1 MEIDFVPSD
10 GSDVNSLPKG
20 TEFTCFTGTKV
31 QILDASCAADGGLR
45 SYNRQY
51 WADIIALLNGS
62 ILMHDAEVFMYR
74 SMKKK

>member
-20 TEFTCFTGTKV
+20 TEFTCFTGISTNS
-31 QILDASCAADGGLR
+31 DASGAADGGLR

-62 ILMHDAEVFMYR
+62 ILMHDAEVFMYQ